1 MKRVLSVVAVVLFLA
16 QASSALAHGGSHKKV
31 EGKITK
37 VDAQMLH
44 VAAKGGK
51 ETMVELTPETK
62 FMVGKSVGAASDAH
76 VGMRVIVHLM
86 PDGSKAE
93 EVHLPAAKAPHK

>member
-1 MKRVLSVVAVVLFLA
+1 MKRILSVIAVVLFLV

-37 VDAQMLH
+37 VEAQMLH
-44 VAAKGGK
+44 VAGKGGK

-62 FMVGKSVGAASDAH
+62 FMLGKLAGTVSDAH
-76 VGMRVIVHLM
+76 EGMRVIIHLT

>member
-1 MKRVLSVVAVVLFLA
+1 MKKALNVVAVVLFLA
-16 QASSALAHGGSHKKV
+16 QASGALAHAGSHKKV

-51 ETMVELTPETK
+51 ETMVVLTPQTR
-62 FMVGKSVGAASDAH
+62 FMVGKSAGTASDAH
-76 VGMRVIVHLM
+76 EGMRVIVHLT

-93 EVHLPAAKAPHK
+93 EVHLPAAKAPQK